1 MKHLLIGFL
10 SLILTCGFAA
20 EFRFEEAYKFVT
32 NKNYLGLQEYL
43 KTNNEYK
50 SEQSKYQ
57 FTYCELYVKTT
68 IAKEI
73 TKTNIVSKINDE
85 LKAGKINH
93 RYSLTFLYSSRQ
105 IKELNISRL
114 EAAMLT
120 KTFYEQN
127 STNIKTQDLSV
138 VAAFITLK
146 EYDKLLAYL
155 EKYQAALH
163 PQIKKLVF
171 SKGIKKF
178 TVEQKITFIK
188 MVTNNCKKYIDN
200 AAQLSAF
207 IDMLNTLNNQKY
219 DEVVKPCLIILNRT
233 YYSKISEGDTWKQAL
248 VKLQLT
254 MKPYGL

>member
-10 SLILTCGFAA
+10 SLMLTCGFAA
-20 EFRFEEAYKFVT
+20 EFKFKEANKLIT
-32 NKNYLGLQEYL
+32 QKNYVSLQEYL

-57 FTYCELYVKTT
+57 FAYCELYVKTA

-73 TKTNIVSKINDE
+73 TKTNILSKINDE
-85 LKAGKINH
+85 LKAGKINYH
-93 RYSLTFLYSSRQ
+93 YALPFLYGSRQ

-127 STNIKTQDLSV
+127 ITNIKTQELSV

-155 EKYQAALH
+155 EKYQ
-163 PQIKKLVF
+163 PVRSQVKELVF
-171 SKGIKKF
+171 AIIKKF
-178 TVEQKITFIK
+178 TDEQKITFIK
-188 MVTNNCKKYIDN
+188 MVTNNCTKYIDN
-200 AAQLSAF
+200 AARLSAF